1 MTNVAIVYHSGFGH
15 TAAVAEHV
23 AKGVSSVPGVGARLY
38 KADELS
44 SPDAGPWAELA
55 AADAIIFGSPTYMG
69 SASAPM
75 KQFMDASSKVWF
87 TRGWADKIAAGFTN
101 SASQSGDKLA
111 TLEQF
116 SVFAAQHGMIWTGTG
131 MLPGNNVSTGSVEDN
146 NRLGSFLGLMTQ
158 ANGDQGPD
166 VAPPKSDRRTAEL
179 FGQRVAETAVRW
191 RSGAASVQRAA

>member
-15 TAAVAEHV
+15 TAVVAEHV
-23 AKGVSSVPGVGARLY
+23 ARGAAAVPGVTARLY
-38 KADELS
+38 KADELA
-44 SPDAGPWAELA
+44 SPDAAPWAELA
-55 AADAIIFGSPTYMG
+55 TADAIIFGSPTYMG

-75 KQFMDASSKVWF
+75 KQFMDTSSKVWL
-87 TRGWADKIAAGFTN
+87 TRGWQDKIAAGFTN

-158 ANGDQGPD
+158 SNADQGPD
-166 VAPPKSDRRTAEL
+166 VAPPQGDRRTAEK
-179 FGQRVAETAVRW
+179 FGQRVAEVAVQW
-191 RSGAASVQRAA
+191 KSGAASVRRAA